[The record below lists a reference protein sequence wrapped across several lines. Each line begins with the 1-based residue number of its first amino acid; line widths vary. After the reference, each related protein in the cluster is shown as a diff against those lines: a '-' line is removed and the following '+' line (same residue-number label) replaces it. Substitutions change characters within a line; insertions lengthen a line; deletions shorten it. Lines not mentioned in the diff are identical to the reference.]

1 MNCIVDIARRVGME
15 LFKQAIFYICCF
27 PVMIP
32 ILCLMFSIPSF
43 LLINYKQAKARSVSL
58 DVLLWF

>member
-1 MNCIVDIARRVGME
+1 MDCIVDIARRVGME
-15 LFKQAIFYICCF
+15 LKQAIYHICCF